1 MKKFILKYKWNI
13 CFLIISLPL
22 ILVFEPKQKAYY
34 LDIDINSFKSEYF
47 TPVLIW
53 TWIVLTVALFLYLIA
68 TIKLFQQTL
77 LSVLNFSLYIG
88 LFLLTFQDT
97 ILSGA
102 LFINRQFEQSR
113 YTKIYVA
120 GYMVGAEGNKETFH
134 LYDISTKNIST
145 EKKLINRLYNP
156 ELKSRDTAYLNGYQ
170 GLFGIK
176 FQKDPM
182 TTE

>member
-13 CFLIISLPL
+13 CFLIIFLPL

-34 LDIDINSFKSEYF
+34 LDIDITSFKSEYL

-53 TWIVLTVALFLYLIA
+53 TWIVLIVALVLYLVA
-68 TIKLFQQTL
+68 TIKLSQQTL
-77 LSVLNFSLYIG
+77 LSVLNFSLYTG
-88 LFLLTFQDT
+88 LFLLIFQDT

-113 YTKIYVA
+113 YTTLYEA
-120 GYMVGAEGNKETFH
+120 AYMVGAEGNKETFH
-134 LYDISTKNIST
+134 LYDISTNHISM
-145 EKKLINRLYNP
+145 ENKLINRLYNP
-156 ELKSRDTAYLNGYQ
+156 KLKSRDTVYLNGYK

-176 FQKDPM
+176 FQREAM
-182 TTE
+182 ITE